1 MAQAQQGEAATAAL
15 CRTAIRQA
23 ELAHGVPERLMQAI
37 GRVESGRRAEN
48 GLTQAWPW
56 TINAE
61 GRGSF
66 FPTKAAAI
74 AAVQALQAQGVRS
87 IDVGCMQVNL
97 RHHPNAFASLDEAFD
112 PAANARYAA
121 RFLTELRQRA
131 GDWTTAA
138 GHYHSQTPDLAA
150 GYQARVMAAWQ
161 QEQRN
166 PQPEPAPAMLAAATP
181 PQPLP
186 RSPGAIGGGAFMLS
200 NGAERA
206 QILPSATERPA
217 RGLDA
222 YRAAPIPI
230 AGRMPAHA
238 AAVMSAGQPVSR
250 RLF

>member
-1 MAQAQQGEAATAAL
+1 MAQAQRDEAATAAL
-15 CRTAIRQA
+15 CRAAIRQA

-37 GRVESGRRAEN
+37 GRVESGRRADN
-48 GLTQAWPW
+48 GTIQAWPW

-66 FPTKAAAI
+66 YPTKAAAI

-97 RHHPNAFASLDEAFD
+97 RHHPNAFASLEEAFD
-112 PAANARYAA
+112 PGTNARYAA
-121 RFLTELRQRA
+121 RFLGELRQRA

-206 QILPSATERPA
+206 QILPSATDRPA
-217 RGLDA
+217 RGLEA

-230 AGRMPAHA
+230 AGRMPAL
-238 AAVMSAGQPVSR
+238 AAVAAPAGQPVSR